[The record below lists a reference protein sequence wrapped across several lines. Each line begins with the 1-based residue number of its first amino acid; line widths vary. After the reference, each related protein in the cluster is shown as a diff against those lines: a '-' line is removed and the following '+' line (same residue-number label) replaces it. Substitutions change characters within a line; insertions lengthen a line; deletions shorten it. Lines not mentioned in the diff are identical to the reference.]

1 MNQCYRNKHQ
11 RTFSQRVEDSSSEG
25 VMASSKSI
33 NGRQSI
39 LTSVVKAASVFNNV
53 LLENCNICTIYCDK
67 QVQYEEYV
75 QQQYDVGTGAMGHL
89 YSQLNATAA
98 ATSITPIN
106 AIPTSNADDDKS
118 VFQNSDFV
126 NPINEA
132 KTPPNNLPRNPGM
145 NGDKERTKV
154 EKLYRDFLFDEE
166 SVVRSVG
173 TRGGI
178 DDDGDG
184 GEE

>member
-1 MNQCYRNKHQ
+1 MNQCYRNKNH
-11 RTFSQRVEDSSSEG
+11 RTLSHGAEDSSSEG
-25 VMASSKSI
+25 VMSGRNSI
-33 NGRQSI
+33 NGRSSL
-39 LTSVVKAASVFNNV
+39 LTSVVKAASVFNNL

-106 AIPTSNADDDKS
+106 VIAGRNGHDDKNIDE
-118 VFQNSDFV
+118 NSDFV
-126 NPINEA
+126 NPINEIN
-132 KTPPNNLPRNPGM
+132 TPPNNVLRNLSASPG
-145 NGDKERTKV
+145 NRKTKV
-154 EKLYRDFLFDEE
+154 EQIYREFLFDEE

-173 TRGGI
+173 TRGATE
-178 DDDGDG
+178 DDEDDN
-184 GEE
+184 EE